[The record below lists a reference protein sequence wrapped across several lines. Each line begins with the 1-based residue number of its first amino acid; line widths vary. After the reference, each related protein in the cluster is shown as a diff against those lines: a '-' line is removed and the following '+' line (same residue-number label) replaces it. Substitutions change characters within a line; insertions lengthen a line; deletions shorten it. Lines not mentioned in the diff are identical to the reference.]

1 MADDWLT
8 GSNELDDSLL
18 MPDTGETEDRRNG
31 DTWERHAG
39 GTSSRDDGETVRREG
54 GMSSR
59 HHTGGTAQQHDG
71 SPVTRGHRKPASRR
85 DVSTAERD
93 TGITVKRPADAPAQH
108 DAVPP
113 EQRDAVSSERRDT
126 VEPAERH
133 AGYTADSGHDA
144 TSDAGRGEY
153 PEIDLDDP
161 WGDLDEPEARHDAP
175 DAATSNGVQAERAN
189 VEPLGRDHGIAA
201 EKGTGIPARQ
211 DDGEMASR
219 DDGMTAR
226 EPSYRNQS
234 PDSRDDMWGDWDDPI
249 APPAEP
255 QNPTRNHDAGLSGT
269 RQNGMTAQRH
279 DVTTQERGD
288 VAPSGGSDGATY
300 EPREAAQP
308 DGDLPAGTSAHDDPD
323 PDDMWDVWEGADEDQ
338 NPQSGDGGGTSERR
352 GGSLT
357 QRENGVTA
365 RWRDGETAYRDD
377 GMQSDGF
384 DGGQAGQVA
393 VDPMRYQNGLPA
405 QKDNGKTARQKD
417 GATSTWLN
425 GTTARRQ
432 NVMTAEQPQEG
443 AQDDGFWRD
452 WDDDGTG
459 MPEQRDGM
467 PAYKQNVTP
476 GEQYGGMPAD
486 RQNVPLAY
494 RPDVGTAPRDATKKG
509 KGMAVLIAIIAT
521 ALTVVLACG
530 GYAIYLTVQGKQ
542 EEARQQEITQQAK
555 NELTQL
561 QGRWERMQG
570 ESSALITQIED
581 MGLNDDPPVKKLME
595 NLQTVTK
602 QRPMTSTALRKALR
616 EADTAYKNLNDEYG
630 TLMDKKAEETG
641 KTLQSL
647 IQQGEGLKDAPDS
660 TGKQDMEKLMGEW
673 KGVQVTKDNLKDAGD
688 AGEQLRQLVAKV
700 AKEKADKRA
709 KDDAE
714 KKAKEQAEAQKKA
727 QQQQQQRSQ
736 SSNGSGYSYTP
747 RRQYT
752 TPKTTPTPTPKRQTT
767 TPAPTPTPTPT
778 PPPGNSGTNL

>member
-1 MADDWLT
+1 
-8 GSNELDDSLL
+8 
-18 MPDTGETEDRRNG
+18 
-31 DTWERHAG
+31 
-39 GTSSRDDGETVRREG
+39 
-54 GMSSR
+54 
-59 HHTGGTAQQHDG
+59 
-71 SPVTRGHRKPASRR
+71 
-85 DVSTAERD
+85 
-93 TGITVKRPADAPAQH
+93 
-108 DAVPP
+108 
-113 EQRDAVSSERRDT
+113 
-126 VEPAERH
+126 
-133 AGYTADSGHDA
+133 
-144 TSDAGRGEY
+144 
-153 PEIDLDDP
+153 
-161 WGDLDEPEARHDAP
+161 
-175 DAATSNGVQAERAN
+175 
-189 VEPLGRDHGIAA
+189 
-201 EKGTGIPARQ
+201 
-211 DDGEMASR
+211 
-219 DDGMTAR
+219 
-226 EPSYRNQS
+226 
-234 PDSRDDMWGDWDDPI
+234 MWGDWDDPI

-255 QNPTRNHDAGLSGT
+255 QDPTRNHDVGLSGT

-288 VAPSGGSDGATY
+288 
-300 EPREAAQP
+300 
-308 DGDLPAGTSAHDDPD
+308 
-323 PDDMWDVWEGADEDQ
+323 MWDVWEGADEDQ
-338 NPQSGDGGGTSERR
+338 NPQSGDGGGTFERH
-352 GGSLT
+352 GGSPT

-365 RWRDGETAYRDD
+365 RWRNGETAYRDD

-425 GTTARRQ
+425 GTTAQRQ

-476 GEQYGGMPAD
+476 GEQYDGMPAD

-561 QGRWERMQG
+561 QDRWERMQG

-630 TLMDKKAEETG
+630 TLMDKKAEETS

-700 AKEKADKRA
+700 AKEKADKKA

-727 QQQQQQRSQ
+727 QQQQQQQRSQ

>member
-31 DTWERHAG
+31 GTRKRHAG
-39 GTSSRDDGETVRREG
+39 GTSSRDDGETVRQEG
-54 GMSSR
+54 GMSSQNHIGR
-59 HHTGGTAQQHDG
+59 TAQQHDG
-71 SPVTRGHRKPASRR
+71 SPVTLDNRKPASRR
-85 DVSTAERD
+85 DVSTAGRS
-93 TGITVKRPADAPAQH
+93 TGMTVERPADTPAQH

-126 VEPAERH
+126 VEPLERH
-133 AGYTADSGHDA
+133 AGYTADSGHGA
-144 TSDAGRGEY
+144 TSDAGRVEY

-175 DAATSNGVQAERAN
+175 DAATSNGVQAERPN
-189 VEPLGRDHGIAA
+189 VEPLGRDYGMTAG
-201 EKGTGIPARQ
+201 KDTGIPARH
-211 DDGEMASR
+211 DDGETASR
-219 DDGMTAR
+219 DDGMTAQ
-226 EPSYRNQS
+226 EPSDRNQF
-234 PDSRDDMWGDWDDPI
+234 PDSQDDMWSDWDAPT

-255 QNPTRNHDAGLSGT
+255 QDPTRNHDTGMSET
-269 RQNGMTAQRH
+269 RQDGMTAQRH

-288 VAPSGGSDGATY
+288 VAPSGGSD
-300 EPREAAQP
+300 
-308 DGDLPAGTSAHDDPD
+308 

-338 NPQSGDGGGTSERR
+338 NPQGGDGGGTSERHD
-352 GGSLT
+352 GSPT

-365 RWRDGETAYRDD
+365 RWRNGETAYRDD
-377 GMQSDGF
+377 GILFDGF
-384 DGGQAGQVA
+384 DGGQAGQDA

-405 QKDNGKTARQKD
+405 QQDNGKTAHQKD
-417 GATSTWLN
+417 GATSKWLN
-425 GTTARRQ
+425 GTTVQRQ
-432 NVMTAEQPQEG
+432 NVMTAGQPQEG
-443 AQDDGFWRD
+443 AQDDGFWGD

-467 PAYKQNVTP
+467 PAYNQNVTP
-476 GEQYGGMPAD
+476 GEQYDGMPAD
-486 RQNVPLAY
+486 RRNVPLAY

-509 KGMAVLIAIIAT
+509 KGMAVLIAIIAI

-542 EEARQQEITQQAK
+542 EEARQQEMAQQAK
-555 NELTQL
+555 DELTRL
-561 QGRWERMQG
+561 QGRWERVQG
-570 ESSALITQIED
+570 ESSALITQIDD
-581 MGLNDDPPVKKLME
+581 MGLNDDPPVKKLVE

-602 QRPMTSTALRKALR
+602 RRPMTSTALRRALR
-616 EADTAYKNLNDEYG
+616 EADAAYKSLNDEYE

-647 IQQGEGLKDAPDS
+647 MQQGEGLNDAPDS
-660 TGKQDMEKLMGEW
+660 TGKQEMEKLMGEW

-700 AKEKADKRA
+700 AKEKADKKA

-714 KKAKEQAEAQKKA
+714 EKAKEQAEAQKKA

-736 SSNGSGYSYTP
+736 SGNGSGYSYTP

-752 TPKTTPTPTPKRQTT
+752 TPKTTPTPTPKRRTT
-767 TPAPTPTPTPT
+767 TPAPTPTPT